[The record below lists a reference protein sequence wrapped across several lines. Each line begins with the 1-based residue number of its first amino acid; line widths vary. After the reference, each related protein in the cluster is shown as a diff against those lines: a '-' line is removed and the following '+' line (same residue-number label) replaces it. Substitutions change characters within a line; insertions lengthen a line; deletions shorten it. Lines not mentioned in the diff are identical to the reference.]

1 MLVTAPP
8 LVVVKITSLAPA
20 VPAGTSTVI
29 EVALTFETEVPET
42 PPNVTPVVLDKFVPV
57 IVIVVPPAVG
67 PEANPVL
74 DSTDEIVGAAT

>member
-1 MLVTAPP
+1 MLVIAPP
-8 LVVVKITSLAPA
+8 EPVKTTSRAPA
-20 VPAGTSTVI
+20 VPAGTTTVI

-67 PEANPVL
+67 PDANPVL

>member
-1 MLVTAPP
+1 MTDV
-8 LVVVKITSLAPA
+8 
-20 VPAGTSTVI
+20 
-29 EVALTFETEVPET
+29 ELTFETEVPET

-57 IVIVVPPAVG
+57 IVTVVPPAVG